1 MKGKS
6 LQPTFAYLRS
16 FTIIDTMRRLCDLI
30 ERKDV
35 LVKHQSGSEFPVTDR
50 LVSAKCQRDDLIE
63 GGLKVGSR
71 ACVEQMVGVVLL
83 PYWEVQT

>member
-1 MKGKS
+1 MEGKR

-16 FTIIDTMRRLCDLI
+16 FAIIDTMRQLCDLI
-30 ERKDV
+30 ERV
-35 LVKHQSGSEFPVTDR
+35 ILVKHQSGSEFPVTDR